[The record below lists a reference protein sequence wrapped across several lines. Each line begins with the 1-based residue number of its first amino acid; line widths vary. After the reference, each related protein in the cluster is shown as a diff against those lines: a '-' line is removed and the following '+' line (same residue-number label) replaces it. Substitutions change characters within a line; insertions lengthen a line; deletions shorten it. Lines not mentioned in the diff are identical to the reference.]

1 MQSNFLYSACYKKG
15 VKEKLTNH
23 WKKNQVHCMLR
34 LMENLKGETVRFS
47 VLSLGKSK
55 SNQGWTPLHLAAY
68 FGHKNVVQV
77 LLEVCHLDN
86 IKAVL

>member
-1 MQSNFLYSACYKKG
+1 MLSMLEKGSEGKSSQSLKKESSSVY
-15 VKEKLTNH
+15 VKVDGKLERWNSEILCF
-23 WKKNQVHCMLR
+23 V
-34 LMENLKGETVRFS
+34 S
-47 VLSLGKSK
+47 IGKSK

-77 LLEVCHLDN
+77 LLEVSHLDY

>member
-1 MQSNFLYSACYKKG
+1 M
-15 VKEKLTNH
+15 
-23 WKKNQVHCMLR
+23 WR
-34 LMENLKGETVRFS
+34 LMESWKGEAVRFS

-77 LLEVCHLDN
+77 LLEVSHLDY
-86 IKAVL
+86 IKAVF

>member
-1 MQSNFLYSACYKKG
+1 MLEKGSEGKISQSME
-15 VKEKLTNH
+15 KESSSFS
-23 WKKNQVHCMLR
+23 
-34 LMENLKGETVRFS
+34 ETVRFS

-77 LLEVCHLDN
+77 LLEVCKLDN
-86 IKAVL
+86 IKALL